1 MTLKYCTACHKQVGD
16 FDRCWNSRCEMFGRP
31 QPPLT
36 ARRVRI
42 AGVKPLA
49 RFYRAKTKT
58 KRISKKEWI
67 EVPL

>member
-1 MTLKYCTACHKQVGD
+1 MTPKYCVACHSEVKD
-16 FDRCWNSRCEMFGRP
+16 FGRCRNSECEMFGRP
-31 QPPLT
+31 QTPLT
-36 ARRVRI
+36 AGMVRI